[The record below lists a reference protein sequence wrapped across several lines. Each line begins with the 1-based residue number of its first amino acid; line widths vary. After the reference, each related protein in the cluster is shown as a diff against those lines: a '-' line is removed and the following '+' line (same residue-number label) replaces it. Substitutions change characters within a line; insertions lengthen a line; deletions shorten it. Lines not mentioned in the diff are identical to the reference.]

1 MTVKV
6 INDNPHI
13 YEATFFGAASDSETV
28 DVSSLDDSVTID
40 GVDQQR
46 MDLHIK
52 YSSETGLNSYVK
64 IEFADNASGS
74 SFTEYWRGYGTGE
87 VFLKN
92 TESSGNGDFKIT
104 FVGGGGSCYVFAK
117 KTEGFRLASPYYRK
131 VSGRRA

>member
-13 YEATFFGAASDSETV
+13 YEATIFGAAGSSETI
-28 DVSSLDDSVTID
+28 DVSLLDDKVTIG

-46 MDLHIK
+46 MDLMIK
-52 YSSETGLNSYVK
+52 YSSQTGLNSYVRV
-64 IEFADNASGS
+64 EFANDSSGS
-74 SFTEYWRGYGTGE
+74 TFQEYWRGYGTGE

-92 TESSGNGDFKIT
+92 VEVSGNGDFKIS
-104 FVGGGGSCYVFAK
+104 FIGGGGSCHVFAK